1 MFSDGFIKF
10 CLLPFR
16 IQALTLK
23 ESEMVMISFFAKI
36 QNWSYGKDQIYWVFF
51 LWLEG
56 LKHKGRLGEVPMEK
70 NGNHLRW

>member
-23 ESEMVMISFFAKI
+23 ESEMVMISFLPKYKTGA
-36 QNWSYGKDQIYWVFF
+36 
-51 LWLEG
+51 
-56 LKHKGRLGEVPMEK
+56 MEK
-70 NGNHLRW
+70 TKSIGCFFYG